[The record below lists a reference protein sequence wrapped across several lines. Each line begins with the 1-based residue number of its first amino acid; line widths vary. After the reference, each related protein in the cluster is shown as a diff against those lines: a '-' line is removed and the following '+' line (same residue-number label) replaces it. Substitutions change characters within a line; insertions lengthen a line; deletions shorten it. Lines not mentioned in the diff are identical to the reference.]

1 MKKRIKLTEAQLHNV
16 IRKCINEALNGEAE
30 GNATYEDYKQFLGGQ
45 TPVFEF
51 GDNIVYVDYDEAT
64 GNLVSGGATNAGFY
78 PDGEAEIPVEDG
90 DFQSAMEEMY
100 AQLSEKYGD
109 FE

>member
-1 MKKRIKLTEAQLHNV
+1 MKKRIKLTESQLHNV
-16 IRKCINEALNGEAE
+16 IRRCINEALNSEVE
-30 GNATYEDYKQFLGGQ
+30 GNATYEDYIQYLRGKI
-45 TPVFEF
+45 PVFEF
-51 GDNIVYVDYDEAT
+51 GDNIVYVDYDATT
-64 GNLVSGGATNAGFY
+64 GNLVSGAVTNIGFHSNG
-78 PDGEAEIPVEDG
+78 DAEIPVVDG

>member
-1 MKKRIKLTEAQLHNV
+1 MKKM
-16 IRKCINEALNGEAE
+16 
-30 GNATYEDYKQFLGGQ
+30 
-45 TPVFEF
+45 
-51 GDNIVYVDYDEAT
+51 DYDEAT

-100 AQLSEKYGD
+100 TQLSEKYGD